1 MKYEYSPKQ
10 QKDLLKKL
18 QSARKELDVEK
29 AVEHAVI
36 NMIEALEK
44 RLYKQLSMMV

>member
-1 MKYEYSPKQ
+1 MKNEVRVLTKKQ

-29 AVEHAVI
+29 AVERAVI
-36 NMIEALEK
+36 NMIEAS
-44 RLYKQLSMMV
+44 QDHH